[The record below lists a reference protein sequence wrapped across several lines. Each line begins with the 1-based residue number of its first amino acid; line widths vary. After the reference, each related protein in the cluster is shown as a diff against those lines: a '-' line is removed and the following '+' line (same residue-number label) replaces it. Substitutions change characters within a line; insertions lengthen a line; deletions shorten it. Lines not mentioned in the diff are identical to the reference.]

1 MPGLERIFDSLI
13 QLSSKLIM
21 AQTVRNNIFDSLN
34 TFMKMA
40 PNFDAATKMDIESFF
55 DYCKEGM
62 DTNSEKLLATLFLKA
77 LNKKINSE
85 NIGENIY
92 LGKYEI
98 SQIQLFSILIEQFP
112 FVKFSQQI
120 TNNAIA
126 EAMTGSAEVTLM
138 DIGIGQGTQVL
149 NIIERAKNIAGLE
162 KLHIV
167 GIEPFGDAL
176 AMAEKNILALNENVP
191 FDITFTAIHDG
202 VENVDFS
209 MFKQLA
215 GKIIV
220 NASLAL
226 HHIQSDAKRSE
237 VIAKVK
243 SLNPGA
249 FMLIEPN
256 VNHFETDFYSRF
268 QNSYRHFS
276 HIFQVID
283 RIENIT
289 ISDKNALKLFFG
301 REIEDIIGKEEKDR
315 FEKHEPATHWI
326 NRLKMNGFSIKNDIL
341 KAPVTADCGVEI
353 NYHKEGF
360 VGFTHEDETVAAII
374 CAN

>member
-1 MPGLERIFDSLI
+1 MDLIFESLI
-13 QLSSKLIM
+13 KAASKLIM
-21 AQTVRNNIFDSLN
+21 VQTVQNDIYEPLKS
-34 TFMKMA
+34 FMAMA
-40 PNFDAATKMDIESFF
+40 PNFNAATKIDIDSFF

-62 DTNSEKLLATLFLKA
+62 DTDSEKLLATLFLKA

-98 SQIQLFSILIEQFP
+98 SQIQLFNILIEQFP
-112 FVKFSQQI
+112 FVKFTQQI
-120 TNNAIA
+120 TNNTIV
-126 EAMTGSAEVTLM
+126 EAMAGNTEVTLM
-138 DIGIGQGTQVL
+138 DIGIGQGTQVM
-149 NIIERAKNIAGLE
+149 NIIGLAKSVVGLE
-162 KLHIV
+162 KLHVV

-176 AMAEKNILALNENVP
+176 QMAEKNIMAMNESTP
-191 FDITFTAIHDG
+191 FEITFTAIHDG
-202 VENVDFS
+202 VENVDFAV
-209 MFKQLA
+209 FKNLP

-237 VIAKVK
+237 AIAKVK
-243 SLNPGA
+243 SLNPVA
-249 FMLIEPN
+249 FFLIEPN

-283 RIENIT
+283 RIENISN
-289 ISDKNALKLFFG
+289 SDKNALKLFFG
-301 REIEDIIGKEEKDR
+301 REIEDIIGKDEKDR

-326 NRLKMNGFSIKNDIL
+326 NRLKMNSFSVKSGVFKL
-341 KAPVTADCGVEI
+341 PVMKSYGVEI
-353 NYHKEGF
+353 EHHKEGF
-360 VGFTHEDETVAAII
+360 VGFTHGDETVVAII